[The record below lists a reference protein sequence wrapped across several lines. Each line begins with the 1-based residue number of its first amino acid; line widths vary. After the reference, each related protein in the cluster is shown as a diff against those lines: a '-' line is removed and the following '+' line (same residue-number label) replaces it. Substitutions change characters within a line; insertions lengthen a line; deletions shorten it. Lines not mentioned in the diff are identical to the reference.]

1 MTSDREA
8 FNADWRELAQR
19 IQEEND
25 SEKIVELAR
34 QLIAKFDEE
43 AQRKRPRLL
52 ESLQSPPED

>member
-43 AQRKRPRLL
+43 AQRKRLRLL

>member
-34 QLIAKFDEE
+34 KLIAKFDEE
-43 AQRKRPRLL
+43 AQRKRLRLL